1 MAIAGMVMDT
11 FLVEERARRDLNLCE
26 GRARALR
33 VHIRGFAR
41 PLARVVVEHVEKR
54 GEMEG

>member
-1 MAIAGMVMDT
+1 MVMDT
-11 FLVEERARRDLNLCE
+11 FLVEERARLDLKLCE

-41 PLARVVVEHVEKR
+41 PLVRVVVEHVEKR